1 MSYSNHSTLL
11 TAAIPRAGKQ
21 ISVWC
26 RNLQDPNAPVSTQ
39 GTSIKLLHSV
49 VEVMFARH
57 ADRSTADSYRLQLG
71 RILDVF
77 VSKLSFMKSQIPK
90 LLAAGQSSS
99 SFVSFLH
106 MSTCVD
112 SLVLTQCWS
121 NCSRAEAWALFHHLC
136 FCGHLFWCFC

>member
-1 MSYSNHSTLL
+1 M
-11 TAAIPRAGKQ
+11 
-21 ISVWC
+21 C

-57 ADRSTADSYRLQLG
+57 TDRATADAYRLQLG

-90 LLAAGQSSS
+90 LLAAGLSPS
-99 SFVSFLH
+99 
-106 MSTCVD
+106 CG
-112 SLVLTQCWS
+112 
-121 NCSRAEAWALFHHLC
+121 CSRLEDALIIHVVTVLPN
-136 FCGHLFWCFC
+136 W

>member
-1 MSYSNHSTLL
+1 MYKRNNLGL
-11 TAAIPRAGKQ
+11 CCDL
-21 ISVWC
+21 C

-57 ADRSTADSYRLQLG
+57 ADRTTADSYRIQLG

-90 LLAAGQSSS
+90 MLAAGGFCYGLHFANSGTTQMQTQQMVYLFNSLMEIH
-99 SFVSFLH
+99 FVSMQFTPYLLNPCY
-106 MSTCVD
+106 TI
-112 SLVLTQCWS
+112 Q
-121 NCSRAEAWALFHHLC
+121 
-136 FCGHLFWCFC
+136 